1 MNNTKTQLIKNAVVK
16 IDIDKINFCLKQNPS
31 SKTLKQIISYQK
43 RVRESNNDQEI
54 FKLAVS
60 LAYYLDTICD
70 PDKAGYVKDK
80 TEKKIKVME
89 AREIK
94 EQAQQNIIDMN
105 MIQIQGTIIK
115 VEPANKTGY
124 YIIIQEQGST
134 KQKGVFSQ

>member
-1 MNNTKTQLIKNAVVK
+1 
-16 IDIDKINFCLKQNPS
+16 
-31 SKTLKQIISYQK
+31 
-43 RVRESNNDQEI
+43 
-54 FKLAVS
+54 
-60 LAYYLDTICD
+60 
-70 PDKAGYVKDK
+70 
-80 TEKKIKVME
+80 ME

-134 KQKGVFSQ
+134 KQQGVFSQ